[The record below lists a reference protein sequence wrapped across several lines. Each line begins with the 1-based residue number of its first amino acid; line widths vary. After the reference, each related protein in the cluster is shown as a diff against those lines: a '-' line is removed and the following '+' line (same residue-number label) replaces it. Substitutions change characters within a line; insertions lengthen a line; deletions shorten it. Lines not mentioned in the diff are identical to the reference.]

1 MALSPVL
8 TKVAEK
14 LIKKFGR
21 SMTII
26 SRGEEVGGY
35 NPETGTDY
43 SVITETITDIIGFL
57 STYQTREY
65 IDGMITLGDM
75 PLYTVNAITKEN
87 TVSIGSDIWAVTMVQ
102 EYNLES
108 SVVLYIAN
116 LRKV

>member
-26 SRGEEVGGY
+26 TKVDAVGGY
-35 NPETGTDY
+35 NPDTGTDY
-43 SVITETITDIIGFL
+43 TSTETTTDIIGFL

-75 PLYTVNAITKEN
+75 PLYTVNPINKEN

>member
-21 SMTII
+21 TMTII
-26 SRGEEVGGY
+26 SKVDAVGGY
-35 NPETGTDY
+35 NPDTGTDY
-43 SVITETITDIIGFL
+43 SATTETETTIVGFL

-75 PLYTVNAITKEN
+75 PLYTVNPITKED
-87 TVSIGSDIWAVTMVQ
+87 TVEIAGVIWAVTMVQ